1 MYLNEERARQ
11 ILEQEGL
18 DAVVVTRPLNLL
30 YVAGF
35 HNGWVDIDAFG
46 IIPRSS
52 QIPTTLLV
60 GHRGLPTLAADQT
73 WVKNIRT
80 FDQKYTGNLIP
91 RPGELSYKLHTTTTA
106 IDAELQR
113 LLREA
118 KHIQT
123 FDVYEALAKTLTE
136 LGLDKGRVAF
146 DEMEVGEAA
155 KEQQLPNIT
164 SARGFELVRRIRMVK
179 TPDEI
184 VELRT
189 AAKITTTAI
198 EETLSTLGEGADLSQ
213 AAITFRTAIARQGG
227 FPAGHGGYVSGSGER
242 SLVSRY
248 PHLLKKGDIMWTS
261 GVASYNAY
269 YSDFVRTYVV
279 GPPTS
284 EQAETHSL
292 LESTFERLDEVKRPG
307 VNSSEVAKSIIQT
320 VKDAGG
326 DIDHL
331 EMNIH
336 TMGVEIVELQHQP
349 WEEGFPLEPN
359 VCFDVF
365 VLYKPGADVFSIER
379 NYVVNQD
386 GSWEELDTLSPGLL
400 QVN

>member
-18 DAVVVTRPLNLL
+18 DALVVTRPLNLL

-46 IIPRSS
+46 IVPRSP

-60 GHRGLPTLAADQT
+60 GHRGLPTLAADHT

-80 FDQKYTGNLIP
+80 FDQKYTGNLTP
-91 RPGELSYKLHTTTTA
+91 RPGEVSYKLHTTTPT

-118 KHIQT
+118 KHIPTYDQ
-123 FDVYEALAKTLTE
+123 FEALAKTLVE
-136 LGLDKGRVAF
+136 LGLDQGRIAF
-146 DEMEVGEAA
+146 DEMEVGETA
-155 KEQQLPNIT
+155 KKQRLPNMT
-164 SARGFELVRRIRMVK
+164 SERGFELVRRIKMVK
-179 TPDEI
+179 TPDE
-184 VELRT
+184 VEELR
-189 AAKITTTAI
+189 AAARITTAAI
-198 EETLSTLGEGADLSQ
+198 EETLGTLKEGADLSQ
-213 AAITFRTAIARQGG
+213 APLTFRAAIARQGG

-248 PHLLKKGDIMWTS
+248 HHKLKKGDVMWTS

-279 GPPTS
+279 GPPTP

-292 LESTFERLDEVKRPG
+292 LEKTFEHLDAVKRPG
-307 VNSSEVAKSIIQT
+307 VNSSKVAKSIIQT

-326 DIDHL
+326 DVDHL

-359 VCFDVF
+359 VCFCVF
-365 VLYKPGADVFSIER
+365 VLYKPGMDVFSIER

-386 GSWEELDTLSPGLL
+386 GSWEVLDTISPGLL